1 MRQKEE
7 KKPLKENKKIMS
19 QNSRLLK
26 IAQNIA
32 VKVGI
37 DKELNVEPQDA
48 AKVMASI
55 IEDIDLV
62 HQVRVTL
69 QENPND
75 ADLGKLVRDIL
86 AKQKR

>member
-1 MRQKEE
+1 
-7 KKPLKENKKIMS
+7 
-19 QNSRLLK
+19 
-26 IAQNIA
+26 
-32 VKVGI
+32 
-37 DKELNVEPQDA
+37 
-48 AKVMASI
+48 MASI

>member
-1 MRQKEE
+1 
-7 KKPLKENKKIMS
+7 MS

-37 DKELNVEPQDA
+37 DKELNVKPQDA
-48 AKVMASI
+48 GKVMASI

-62 HQVRVTL
+62 HQVRL
-69 QENPND
+69 EIQENPND
-75 ADLGKLVRDIL
+75 ADLGKLVREIL
-86 AKQKR
+86 ANQKR

>member
-1 MRQKEE
+1 
-7 KKPLKENKKIMS
+7 MS

-48 AKVMASI
+48 GKVMASI

-62 HQVRVTL
+62 HQVRLTL

-75 ADLGKLVRDIL
+75 AELGKLVREIL
-86 AKQKR
+86 ANQKR